1 MKVKDILL
9 TKGSTVHSMPETAMV
24 RDVALRLR
32 DLSIGAIVVTSVDG
46 DFLGLVNERDLVR
59 AMANQG
65 PQFFDLEVR
74 ALMSSVDT
82 SCGPDDD
89 VENVMLTMT
98 ERRVR
103 HVPVFDG
110 GELIGIVSIGDVV
123 KQRLDELSIEAKSL
137 HEYITFPR

>member
-1 MKVKDILL
+1 MKVKDILR
-9 TKGSTVHSMPETAMV
+9 TKGSIVHSMPETAMV

-32 DLSIGAIVVTSVDG
+32 DLSIGAIVVTTDDG
-46 DFLGLVNERDLVR
+46 EFVGLVNERDLVR
-59 AMANQG
+59 GIANQG

-74 ALMSSVDT
+74 ALMSSVDC

-103 HVPVFDG
+103 HVPVFDDG
-110 GELIGIVSIGDVV
+110 TLIGIVSIGDVV
-123 KQRLDELSIEAKSL
+123 KAHIDQIEFERDQLEGYVS
-137 HEYITFPR
+137 HS

>member
-1 MKVKDILL
+1 MKVKDILR
-9 TKGSTVHSMPETAMV
+9 TKGSTVHSMPETAMA

-32 DLSIGAIVVTSVDG
+32 DLSIGAIVVTTVEG

-59 AMANQG
+59 GMANQG
-65 PQFFDLEVR
+65 PEFFDLEVR
-74 ALMSSVDT
+74 ALMSSVDC

-110 GELIGIVSIGDVV
+110 GALIGIVSIGDVV